1 MFGRIIADHVQK
13 LAETIIDETQCGF
26 RKMRGCNDMVFV
38 ARQLQEKDRV
48 Q

>member
-26 RKMRGCNDMVFV
+26 MKMRGCNDMVFV
-38 ARQLQEKDRV
+38 ARQLQEDRV